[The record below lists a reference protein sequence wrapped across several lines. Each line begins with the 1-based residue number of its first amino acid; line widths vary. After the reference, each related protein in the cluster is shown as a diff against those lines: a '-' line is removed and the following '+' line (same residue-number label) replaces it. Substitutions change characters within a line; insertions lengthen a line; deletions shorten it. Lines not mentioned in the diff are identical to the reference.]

1 MKKIF
6 YVLTTLL
13 LFFTL
18 SCTSATPTLT
28 KEQYREYTTRVINS
42 DYKTVFKS
50 VLSVLQDQKYIIQ
63 NSDFNNGL
71 INAERES
78 KLNDSLVD
86 VIEERR
92 SNMKAS
98 FLLSEKEPKKTNVR
112 VTLQESKKVYD
123 ANFSYNVIDVVNI
136 QKKEVYD
143 NIFNEINKEIE
154 MNK

>member
-86 VIEERR
+86 LIEKRR

-112 VTLQESKKVYD
+112 VTLQESKKGYYT
-123 ANFSYNVIDVVNI
+123 NFSYNVIDVVNI

>member
-13 LFFTL
+13 LFLTL

-86 VIEERR
+86 VIEKRR

-112 VTLQESKKVYD
+112 VTLQESKKGYYT
-123 ANFSYNVIDVVNI
+123 NFSYNVIDVVNI

>member
-86 VIEERR
+86 VIEKRR

-112 VTLQESKKVYD
+112 VTLQESKKGYYT
-123 ANFSYNVIDVVNI
+123 NFSYNVIDVVNI

>member
-13 LFFTL
+13 LFLTL

-112 VTLQESKKVYD
+112 VTLQESKKGYD

-154 MNK
+154 MNR

>member
-112 VTLQESKKVYD
+112 VTLQESKKGYYT
-123 ANFSYNVIDVVNI
+123 NFSYNVIDVVNI